1 MSRRWVA
8 SVGVL
13 AFVAVSGVARAA
25 GLLPL
30 PDIRTS
36 HRVTQKYTCATGRI
50 LQVTYLNATNGQSFA
65 VLPVKG
71 RQMLFV
77 NVMSGSGAKYQAG
90 SYTWWTKGPAG
101 HALRRDA
108 RRGRATVV
116 VRLRDHRPLI
126 LLAVPFSRTFPC
138 IRGAS

>member
-1 MSRRWVA
+1 MSRRWIA

-13 AFVAVSGVARAA
+13 AFVAASGVARAA

-77 NVMSGSGAKYQAG
+77 NVLSGSGAKYQAG
-90 SYTWWTKGPAG
+90 SYTWWTKGPQAT
-101 HALRRDA
+101 LYDA
-108 RRGRATVV
+108 MLGEDAPPLLSDCVTI
-116 VRLRDHRPLI
+116 VR
-126 LLAVPFSRTFPC
+126 
-138 IRGAS
+138 

>member
-1 MSRRWVA
+1 MSRRWIA

-13 AFVAVSGVARAA
+13 AFVAASGVARAA
-25 GLLPL
+25 ELLPL

-77 NVMSGSGAKYQAG
+77 NVLSGSGAKYQAG
-90 SYTWWTKGPAG
+90 SYTWWAKGPQAT
-101 HALRRDA
+101 LYDA
-108 RRGRATVV
+108 MLGEDAPPLLSDCVTI
-116 VRLRDHRPLI
+116 VR
-126 LLAVPFSRTFPC
+126 
-138 IRGAS
+138 

>member
-90 SYTWWTKGPAG
+90 SYTWWTKGPQAT
-101 HALRRDA
+101 LYDA
-108 RRGRATVV
+108 MLGEDAPPLLSDCVTI
-116 VRLRDHRPLI
+116 VR
-126 LLAVPFSRTFPC
+126 
-138 IRGAS
+138 

>member
-8 SVGVL
+8 SAGVL
-13 AFVAVSGVARAA
+13 AFVAASGVARAA

-77 NVMSGSGAKYQAG
+77 NVPSGSGAKYQAG
-90 SYTWWTKGPAG
+90 SYTWWTKGPQAT
-101 HALRRDA
+101 LYDA
-108 RRGRATVV
+108 MLGEDAPPLLSDCVTI
-116 VRLRDHRPLI
+116 VR
-126 LLAVPFSRTFPC
+126 
-138 IRGAS
+138 

>member
-1 MSRRWVA
+1 MSRRWCA
-8 SVGVL
+8 GLGVL
-13 AFVAVSGVARAA
+13 ALVAASGVASAA
-25 GLLPL
+25 DLLPL

-71 RQMLFV
+71 KQMLFV

-90 SYTWWTKGPAG
+90 SYTWWTKGPQAT
-101 HALRRDA
+101 LYDA
-108 RRGRATVV
+108 MLGEDAPPLLSDCVTI
-116 VRLRDHRPLI
+116 VR
-126 LLAVPFSRTFPC
+126 
-138 IRGAS
+138 

>member
-1 MSRRWVA
+1 MSRRWIA

-13 AFVAVSGVARAA
+13 AFVAASGVARAA
-25 GLLPL
+25 ELLPL

-36 HRVTQKYTCATGRI
+36 HRVMQKYTCATGRI

-77 NVMSGSGAKYQAG
+77 NVLSGSGAKYQAG
-90 SYTWWTKGPAG
+90 SYTWWTKGPQAT
-101 HALRRDA
+101 LYDA
-108 RRGRATVV
+108 MLGEDAPPLLSDCVTI
-116 VRLRDHRPLI
+116 VR
-126 LLAVPFSRTFPC
+126 
-138 IRGAS
+138 

>member
-13 AFVAVSGVARAA
+13 AFVAASGVARAA

-77 NVMSGSGAKYQAG
+77 NVLSGSGAKYQAG
-90 SYTWWTKGPAG
+90 SFTWWTKGPQAT
-101 HALRRDA
+101 LYDA
-108 RRGRATVV
+108 MLGEDAPPLLSDCVTI
-116 VRLRDHRPLI
+116 VR
-126 LLAVPFSRTFPC
+126 
-138 IRGAS
+138 

>member
-13 AFVAVSGVARAA
+13 AFVAASGVARAA
-25 GLLPL
+25 EMLPL

-77 NVMSGSGAKYQAG
+77 NVLSGSGAKYQAG
-90 SYTWWTKGPAG
+90 SYTWWTKGPQAT
-101 HALRRDA
+101 LYDA
-108 RRGRATVV
+108 MLGEDAPPLLSDCVTI
-116 VRLRDHRPLI
+116 VR
-126 LLAVPFSRTFPC
+126 
-138 IRGAS
+138 

>member
-13 AFVAVSGVARAA
+13 AFVAASGVARAA
-25 GLLPL
+25 EMLPL

-71 RQMLFV
+71 RQMLFI
-77 NVMSGSGAKYQAG
+77 NVLSGSGAKYQAG
-90 SYTWWTKGPAG
+90 SYTWWTKGPQAT
-101 HALRRDA
+101 LYDA
-108 RRGRATVV
+108 MLGEDAPPLLSDCVTI
-116 VRLRDHRPLI
+116 VR
-126 LLAVPFSRTFPC
+126 
-138 IRGAS
+138 

>member
-13 AFVAVSGVARAA
+13 AFVAASGVARAA
-25 GLLPL
+25 GLSPL

-36 HRVTQKYTCATGRI
+36 HRVIQKYTCATGRI

-77 NVMSGSGAKYQAG
+77 NVLSGSGAKYQAG
-90 SYTWWTKGPAG
+90 SYTWWTKGPQAT
-101 HALRRDA
+101 LYDA
-108 RRGRATVV
+108 MQGEDASPLLSDCVTI
-116 VRLRDHRPLI
+116 VR
-126 LLAVPFSRTFPC
+126 
-138 IRGAS
+138 

>member
-13 AFVAVSGVARAA
+13 AFVAASGVARAA

-71 RQMLFV
+71 QQMLFV

-90 SYTWWTKGPAG
+90 SYTWWTKGPQAT
-101 HALRRDA
+101 LYDA
-108 RRGRATVV
+108 MLGEDAPPLLSDCVTI
-116 VRLRDHRPLI
+116 VR
-126 LLAVPFSRTFPC
+126 
-138 IRGAS
+138 

>member
-1 MSRRWVA
+1 MSRRWIA

-13 AFVAVSGVARAA
+13 AFVAASGVARAA

-77 NVMSGSGAKYQAG
+77 NVLSGSGAKYQAG
-90 SYTWWTKGPAG
+90 SFTWWTKGPQAT
-101 HALRRDA
+101 LYDA
-108 RRGRATVV
+108 MLGEDAPPLLSDCVTI
-116 VRLRDHRPLI
+116 VR
-126 LLAVPFSRTFPC
+126 
-138 IRGAS
+138 

>member
-1 MSRRWVA
+1 MSRRWCVSLSALALVA
-8 SVGVL
+8 ASNM
-13 AFVAVSGVARAA
+13 ASAA

-77 NVMSGSGAKYQAG
+77 NVLSGSGAKYQAG
-90 SYTWWTKGPAG
+90 SYTWWTKGPQAT
-101 HALRRDA
+101 LYDA
-108 RRGRATVV
+108 MLGENAPPLLSDCVTI
-116 VRLRDHRPLI
+116 VR
-126 LLAVPFSRTFPC
+126 
-138 IRGAS
+138 

>member
-77 NVMSGSGAKYQAG
+77 NVLSGSGAKYQAG
-90 SYTWWTKGPAG
+90 SYTWWTKGPQAT
-101 HALRRDA
+101 LYDA
-108 RRGRATVV
+108 MQGEDAPPLLSDCVTI
-116 VRLRDHRPLI
+116 VR
-126 LLAVPFSRTFPC
+126 
-138 IRGAS
+138 

>member
-1 MSRRWVA
+1 VSL
-8 SVGVL
+8 SVL
-13 AFVAVSGVARAA
+13 ACVAASGVAGAA
-25 GLLPL
+25 ELLPL

-77 NVMSGSGAKYQAG
+77 NVLSGSGAKYQAG
-90 SYTWWTKGPAG
+90 SYTWWTKGPQAT
-101 HALRRDA
+101 LYDA
-108 RRGRATVV
+108 MLGEDAPPLLSDCVTI
-116 VRLRDHRPLI
+116 VR
-126 LLAVPFSRTFPC
+126 
-138 IRGAS
+138 

>member
-13 AFVAVSGVARAA
+13 AFVAASGVARAA
-25 GLLPL
+25 GLSPL

-36 HRVTQKYTCATGRI
+36 HRVIQKYTCATGRI

-77 NVMSGSGAKYQAG
+77 NVLSGSGAKYQAG
-90 SYTWWTKGPAG
+90 SYTWWTKGPQAT
-101 HALRRDA
+101 LYDA
-108 RRGRATVV
+108 MQGEDAPPLLSDCVTI
-116 VRLRDHRPLI
+116 VR
-126 LLAVPFSRTFPC
+126 
-138 IRGAS
+138 